1 MTRSIVRY
9 GLVVATAFVL
19 GAGCATTVA
28 LQASSRTPAAAGSVK
43 TSKDSQGNLKLDVS
57 VDYLPSPFEL
67 DRSLTTFVV
76 WSIADDG
83 SRVRNMGQLQIDGH
97 RHGSVELVTPLSDF
111 KLLVTAE
118 ESGTAEKPSDYVI
131 LQGKID
137 LPKS

>member
-1 MTRSIVRY
+1 MNRSILRCGV
-9 GLVVATAFVL
+9 VVAALFVL
-19 GAGCATTVA
+19 STGCATTVA

-43 TSKDSQGNLKLDVS
+43 TSKDGQGNLKLDVS
-57 VDYLPSPFEL
+57 VDYLPNPFEL

-83 SRVRNMGQLQIDGH
+83 GRVRNMGQLQIDSH
-97 RHGSVELVTPLSDF
+97 RHGSVELVTPLADF

-118 ESGTAEKPSDYVI
+118 ASGTAEKPSDYVV
-131 LQGKID
+131 LQGNID

>member
-1 MTRSIVRY
+1 MNRSNVNV
-9 GLVVATAFVL
+9 GLVFATMLVL

-43 TSKDSQGNLKLDVS
+43 ISKDGQGNVKLDVS
-57 VDYLPSPFEL
+57 VDYLPNPFEL

-83 SRVRNMGQLQIDGH
+83 SRVRNMGQLQIDSR
-97 RHGSVELVTPLSDF
+97 RHGSVNLLTPLSNF
-111 KLLVTAE
+111 KLLITAE
-118 ESGTAEKPSDYVI
+118 ESGTVEKPSPYVI
-131 LQGKID
+131 LRGNID